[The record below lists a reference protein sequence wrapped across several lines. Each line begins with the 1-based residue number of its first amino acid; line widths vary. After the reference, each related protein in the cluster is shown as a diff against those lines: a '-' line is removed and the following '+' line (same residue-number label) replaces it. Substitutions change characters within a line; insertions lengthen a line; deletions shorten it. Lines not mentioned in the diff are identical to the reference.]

1 MRPWSRNAQVIPAM
15 SSGPRTPTVRTRSR
29 CLPEFVLTQVNNHWL
44 TRMGERIMRVGSE
57 LDEGRVP
64 RPVCLADE
72 YALSIVIFN
81 SEPPQLGDVFD
92 TYPGLRDAEG
102 VFGYDPD
109 FDDPEDERAGRE
121 EWLNRMVRGLLPP
134 DESHSFRRLD
144 LTLMEFYGQGV
155 YDPADPRHPVRWFD
169 RDDLRE
175 KCETGMAHARL
186 REEEQ
191 QALAVEAMNRIWQ
204 SNMPEAES

>member
-1 MRPWSRNAQVIPAM
+1 
-15 SSGPRTPTVRTRSR
+15 
-29 CLPEFVLTQVNNHWL
+29 
-44 TRMGERIMRVGSE
+44 MGERIMRVGSE
-57 LDEGRVP
+57 LHEGRVP

-81 SEPPQLGDVFD
+81 SDPPQLGDVFD
-92 TYPGLRDAEG
+92 MYPSLRDAED

-109 FDDPEDERAGRE
+109 FDDPEDKQTGRE

-134 DESHSFRRLD
+134 DESHDFRRLD

-155 YDPADPRHPVRWFD
+155 YDPADPRYPVRWFD

-175 KCETGMAHARL
+175 KSETGMAHARL
-186 REEEQ
+186 PEEEQ

-204 SNMPEAES
+204 SNMPKAES